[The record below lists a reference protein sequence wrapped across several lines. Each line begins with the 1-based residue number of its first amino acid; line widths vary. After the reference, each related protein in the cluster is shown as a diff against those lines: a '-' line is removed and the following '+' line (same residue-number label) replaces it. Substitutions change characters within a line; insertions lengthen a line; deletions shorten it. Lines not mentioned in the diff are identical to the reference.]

1 MIKNSPLLNFAKLH
15 GLGNDFVV
23 VDAINQTLPN
33 RPLDQLAIALC
44 DRNFGIGADGLILI
58 ENSTHSDLKMR
69 IINSDGSEPQMC
81 GNGIR
86 CLAKFAY
93 EHKLVTKEVFSVETL
108 AGVIVPAVILKDGIV
123 IAVEVDM
130 GIPRL
135 RNAEI
140 PVQGP
145 ENETTLNKAFSI
157 DSFAYAVTAVSMGNP
172 HAVIF
177 TDHIDQIDIDLVGPL
192 FEHAPAF
199 PERTNTEFV
208 EINSRSSAKMRVWER
223 GAGETLACG
232 TGACAVLVA
241 GVLNGHL
248 DRKATIHLPGG
259 PLDIEWVEES
269 NHVIMTGP
277 ATLVYTGQI
286 QI

>member
-1 MIKNSPLLNFAKLH
+1 MKNKITLHFSKLH
-15 GLGNDFVV
+15 GLGNDFIV
-23 VDAINQTLPN
+23 VDAITQNLPQH
-33 RPLDQLAIALC
+33 PIDQLAVALC

-58 ENSTHSDLKMR
+58 QASDHSDLKMR

-86 CLAKFAY
+86 CLARFAY
-93 EHKLVTKEVFSVETL
+93 ENKLVSKEVFSVETL
-108 AGVIVPAVILKDGIV
+108 AGVIVPALIIEEGQITGI
-123 IAVEVDM
+123 EVDM

-135 RNAEI
+135 KNSEI
-140 PVQGP
+140 PIKGTP
-145 ENETTLNKAFSI
+145 DETTLNQPLSI
-157 DSFAYAVTAVSMGNP
+157 NDTEYLITAVSMGNP
-172 HAVIF
+172 HAVTF
-177 TDHIDQIDIDLVGPL
+177 VDNLEAIDIDVVGPQ
-192 FEHAPAF
+192 FEHSDQF

-208 EINSRSSAKMRVWER
+208 KINSRTSATMRVWER

-259 PLDIEWVEES
+259 NLKIEWLSETQR
-269 NHVIMTGP
+269 VIMTGP
-277 ATLVYTGQI
+277 ATLVFSGSVQI
-286 QI
+286 